1 MDSNEHYCE
10 HAISRCSTAIRA
22 VSGIEV
28 NAEQLLRGDE
38 LQSTEDHEELW
49 STLDNSTQ
57 LILSIRT
64 LSSLWEERLELLS
77 VQPSPSPPTRPAFV
91 LSMEQVRF
99 LAEKS
104 FSWVQ
109 VAQLLGISRQTLWRR
124 RTEWG
129 LQSQSASSI
138 TDEEL
143 SCAIEA
149 VRHNH
154 PHIGESITTGII
166 HAITGHR
173 VSRCR
178 IRRAICAVDPL
189 FTSLRWRNGLVV

>member
-1 MDSNEHYCE
+1 MDSNKHYCK
-10 HAISRCSTAIRA
+10 HAVSRCSTAIRA

-28 NAEQLLRGDE
+28 NAEQLLHGDE
-38 LQSTEDHEELW
+38 LQSTEDHEELR

-77 VQPSPSPPTRPAFV
+77 VQPSPSPPTLLTRQVGRPAFV
-91 LSMEQVRF
+91 LSMEQVLF
-99 LAEKS
+99 LAEMS

-154 PHIGESITTGII
+154 
-166 HAITGHR
+166 R
-173 VSRCR
+173 
-178 IRRAICAVDPL
+178 
-189 FTSLRWRNGLVV
+189 